1 MNIYESINAIMK
13 HVPSIGKDHKNQQ
26 QGYKFRGIDDMY
38 NALNPLLAEYG
49 VFATSEVLNAE
60 REERQAKSGGT
71 LLYSILTVKFNF
83 YATDGT
89 FVTSVMIGEAMDN
102 ADKASNKAMSTA
114 FKYALMQLF
123 CIPTEDVKDTEYVT
137 HEVTPRTNLPP
148 LNATNA
154 DGTLTSKGLESAS
167 FIAGGG
173 TFEQIE
179 RKYKVT
185 KADRMAVDNEA
196 IRMRMDATDKT
207 KQGNASQLIA
217 QANEIGDGLPW

>member
-1 MNIYESINAIMK
+1 MTQSESIDKLLPAFVAFQSDMPSVPKDAVNPHFRSKYASLGAITEATRPHLAK
-13 HVPSIGKDHKNQQ
+13 HGLAVTQSLVWRDGVQLLVTRVIHVSGQWMQDG
-26 QGYKFRGIDDMY
+26 GY
-38 NALNPLLAEYG
+38 ALNPTKNDPQGMGSAVTYARRYTLG
-49 VFATSEVLNAE
+49 ATLGIV
-60 REERQAKSGGT
+60 
-71 LLYSILTVKFNF
+71 
-83 YATDGT
+83 
-89 FVTSVMIGEAMDN
+89 
-102 ADKASNKAMSTA
+102 
-114 FKYALMQLF
+114 
-123 CIPTEDVKDTEYVT
+123 TEDDDDGNAASA
-137 HEVTPRTNLPP
+137 PRPQPAKQPATNLPP
-148 LNATNA
+148 LNAINA